1 MRDYKPRPV
10 DTSDVVLPEEL
21 RPLCEH
27 LARNVHELWARRRI
41 EEGWKYGDVHDGGN
55 RTHPGLVDYNT
66 LPDSE
71 KEYDRLTSEE
81 TIKLILK
88 LGFVIVKV

>member
-41 EEGWKYGDVHDGGN
+41 EEGWKYGDVRDDGN